1 MSDFGSELGNSG
13 LNVMGKLLDALMKL
27 IAKIYDTWR
36 ERTSADYKLK
46 KAELGEMQSKAAKR
60 KFVEKIE
67 GKTGF
72 VAHKDLIRAGV
83 PITQV
88 GITLDDKGFKELA
101 ARCKREGIVISGVE
115 DIRATKLSGNK
126 NMIVECK
133 QSDLKRLASL
143 IDLMNDEKKIAK
155 VQDELLKVD
164 NQTKELQGELDNLK
178 LIEEPSEEQ
187 LARMSE
193 IETEIQENNG
203 VVEALKQEISNIRT
217 SYKEQLNQE
226 QVDGIIEQA
235 VTGKTYS
242 GIDFN
247 EAVDRWTGGEIDKD
261 TTCYVVDAK
270 DPEKY
275 IVCHASNDTFR
286 DENYIKTIYEVYHGD
301 KQVYATNDGRFEGRG
316 KLYWKNEKEAMQNA
330 NGMGNT
336 VIKFYSLSEMQQFK
350 TFFEQQKKAE
360 IDILDAGK
368 SGRDYDAIISSL
380 TAKIEECGGKIQDG
394 IIVDKETEKPLVL
407 AEDMN
412 DNARAAVA
420 EATIAGKQIK
430 NYKEI
435 KGLEEQL
442 AIARANIVTASPEEK
457 AVAQAKFDSVEA
469 RYNSALEVEKSLIEE
484 RNGINAVQAREEV
497 KESEKAERSAI
508 DRAAEKKDDR
518 RDERV
523 DDAENPQHTMAEYK
537 GAIEDKRAEGAKQID
552 VTDKT
557 QVKEKAKAAV
567 PKTQER

>member
-217 SYKEQLNQE
+217 S
-226 QVDGIIEQA
+226 
-235 VTGKTYS
+235 
-242 GIDFN
+242 
-247 EAVDRWTGGEIDKD
+247 
-261 TTCYVVDAK
+261 
-270 DPEKY
+270 
-275 IVCHASNDTFR
+275 
-286 DENYIKTIYEVYHGD
+286 
-301 KQVYATNDGRFEGRG
+301 
-316 KLYWKNEKEAMQNA
+316 
-330 NGMGNT
+330 
-336 VIKFYSLSEMQQFK
+336 
-350 TFFEQQKKAE
+350 
-360 IDILDAGK
+360 
-368 SGRDYDAIISSL
+368 
-380 TAKIEECGGKIQDG
+380 
-394 IIVDKETEKPLVL
+394 
-407 AEDMN
+407 
-412 DNARAAVA
+412 
-420 EATIAGKQIK
+420 
-430 NYKEI
+430 
-435 KGLEEQL
+435 
-442 AIARANIVTASPEEK
+442 
-457 AVAQAKFDSVEA
+457 
-469 RYNSALEVEKSLIEE
+469 
-484 RNGINAVQAREEV
+484 
-497 KESEKAERSAI
+497 
-508 DRAAEKKDDR
+508 
-518 RDERV
+518 
-523 DDAENPQHTMAEYK
+523 
-537 GAIEDKRAEGAKQID
+537 
-552 VTDKT
+552 
-557 QVKEKAKAAV
+557 
-567 PKTQER
+567 